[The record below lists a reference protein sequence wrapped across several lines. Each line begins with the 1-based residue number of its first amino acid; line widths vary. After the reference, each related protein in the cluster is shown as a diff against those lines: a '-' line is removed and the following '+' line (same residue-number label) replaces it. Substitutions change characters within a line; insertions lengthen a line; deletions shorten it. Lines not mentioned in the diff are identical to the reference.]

1 MNNLSVEQLLI
12 LREILCEYIDKDNYL
27 SDEVREIMR
36 VLSEEDTIAKKPEN
50 FLDKDFLANVF
61 IS

>member
-36 VLSEEDTIAKKPEN
+36 VLSKEERNK
-50 FLDKDFLANVF
+50 
-61 IS
+61 